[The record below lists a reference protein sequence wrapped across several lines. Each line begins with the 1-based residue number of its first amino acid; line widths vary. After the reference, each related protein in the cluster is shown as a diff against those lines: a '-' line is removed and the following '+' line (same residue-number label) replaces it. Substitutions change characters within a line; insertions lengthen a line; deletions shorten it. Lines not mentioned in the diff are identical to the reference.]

1 MITKL
6 NFSKT
11 CQIQRTGLI
20 LAAVLFVAGCA
31 STPPPTGP
39 IATARAAVS
48 AANSAGGNEF
58 APTEIKSAMVKL
70 DAAEHAMVKKD
81 YLHALWLAEESE
93 VDAQLAEA
101 KARSAKAQKVAETLR
116 EDSRV
121 LRQEI
126 NRNAQ

>member
-1 MITKL
+1 MITQLDFPKA
-6 NFSKT
+6 
-11 CQIQRTGLI
+11 CHIQRTGI
-20 LAAVLFVAGCA
+20 VLAVVFFMAGCA
-31 STPPPTGP
+31 STPPPTGQ
-39 IATARAAVS
+39 IATAKAAVS

-70 DAAEHAMVKKD
+70 DAAEHAMAKKD